1 MQYVDSW
8 ATPDRRVMVLFSE
21 AVIATFN
28 AHRQLLP
35 GQTEAGGVLLGRRR
49 GKHFEVVHATQ
60 PLPTDKRTR
69 TSFVRESFGHQE
81 QAIELWKASRR
92 EVGYLGE
99 WHSHPETCPSPSG
112 VDVKQWQQHS
122 RDTSNESPLLAV
134 ITGTEQLYVAL
145 LRHEDTHV
153 RLDCLLTNDVSKNT
167 AARIDGL
174 CEP

>member
-1 MQYVDSW
+1 MQDVDSW

-28 AHRQLLP
+28 AYRQLLP

-60 PLPTDKRTR
+60 PLRTDKRTR
-69 TSFVRESFGHQE
+69 TSFVRESCGHQE

-99 WHSHPETCPSPSG
+99 WHSHPETCPSPSR

-122 RDTSNESPLLAV
+122 RETSDESPLLAV
-134 ITGTEQLYVAL
+134 IIGTEQLYVAL
-145 LRHEDTHV
+145 LTHGNAHV
-153 RLDCLLTNDVSKNT
+153 PLDCLLADGVPKSANT
-167 AARIDGL
+167 
-174 CEP
+174 